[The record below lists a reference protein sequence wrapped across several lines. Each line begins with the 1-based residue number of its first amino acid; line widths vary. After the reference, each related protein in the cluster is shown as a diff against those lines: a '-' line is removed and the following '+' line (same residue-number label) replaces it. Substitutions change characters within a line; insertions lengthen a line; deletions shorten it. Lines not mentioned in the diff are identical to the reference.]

1 MTAIR
6 TVQSIDIAAA
16 PGAVF
21 AAACAIDA
29 PEIIRKSVALPGVAA
44 VSGHNAPWTTPGQ
57 RRVLTLTDGASV
69 AETLIAIDDEAYE
82 YRVAEFT
89 GPFAALVS
97 EARGRFW
104 TEPSRDGA
112 TLFWSYAFEP
122 ASPAAAPLLR
132 FIAGAL
138 WPGYMRAALKRVKA
152 GIEGK

>member
-1 MTAIR
+1 MTSIR

-16 PGAVF
+16 PGVVF

-29 PEIIRKSVALPGVAA
+29 PAVIRKSVVLPGVAA
-44 VSGHNAPWTTPGQ
+44 VSGHSAPWTSPGQ

-69 AETLIAIDDEAYE
+69 AETLLSIEEGAYE

-104 TEPSRDGA
+104 TEPTNAGA
-112 TLFWSYAFEP
+112 TLLWSYGFQP
-122 ASPAAAPLLR
+122 ASPAAAPLVR

-138 WPGYMRAALKRVKA
+138 WPGYMQAALKRIKA
-152 GIEGK
+152 GIEGA